1 VSETRRH
8 ALKML
13 GTIGL
18 TCAFPFPGDELYGQH
33 AHASLAQATAT
44 GPYTPTFFTPTEYRT
59 LARLADVIIPASA
72 TPSASSAGVPEYVD
86 RVVSMN
92 AEHQRLIRTGLAWLE
107 AQART
112 RYGKGYL
119 DLSDAEHTAILQP
132 LSDEVDR
139 QQRAALERP
148 FRKDAKRGLVY
159 YVAINDKSSPA
170 SAAAS
175 ARPTDD
181 ARRSIYAGAAVPA
194 DQEPDGRRLLHIAHR
209 AHRRAWIHRQYGP
222 RELPLLHHQGAL
234 SDRPRSV
241 LGIESNSLQRSF
253 QMRSA

>member
-1 VSETRRH
+1 MSETRRH
-8 ALKML
+8 ALKIL

-33 AHASLAQATAT
+33 AHASLAQAAAT
-44 GPYTPTFFTPTEYRT
+44 GPYTPTFFTPTEYTT
-59 LARLADVIIPASA
+59 LARLADVIIPAST

-92 AEHQRLIRTGLAWLE
+92 TEHQRLIRTGLAWLE

-112 RYGKGYL
+112 RYGKSYL

-139 QQRAALERP
+139 RQRAALERP

-170 SAAAS
+170 SAPAG
-175 ARPTDD
+175 ARPTGDATPDD
-181 ARRSIYAGAAVPA
+181 PA
-194 DQEPDGRRLLHIAHR
+194 MPVRLFRLIKNLTADGYYTSRIGLIDELGYTGNTALASFPSCTI
-209 AHRRAWIHRQYGP
+209 
-222 RELPLLHHQGAL
+222 REH
-234 SDRPRSV
+234 
-241 LGIESNSLQRSF
+241 
-253 QMRSA
+253 